1 MALTNPHNY
10 LGLTAFFSGVT
21 ATFHATV
28 ARLSGYATW
37 LLADNEDAQHAA
49 TAALT
54 SCFRSLGENGLNS
67 ITGATKIS
75 GAISLCAVAYYLKP
89 HPPRQP

>member
-10 LGLTAFFSGVT
+10 WGLTAFFSGVT

-54 SCFRSLGENGLNS
+54 SCFRSFGENGLNS
-67 ITGATKIS
+67 ITGAIY
-75 GAISLCAVAYYLKP
+75 LCAVAYYLKP